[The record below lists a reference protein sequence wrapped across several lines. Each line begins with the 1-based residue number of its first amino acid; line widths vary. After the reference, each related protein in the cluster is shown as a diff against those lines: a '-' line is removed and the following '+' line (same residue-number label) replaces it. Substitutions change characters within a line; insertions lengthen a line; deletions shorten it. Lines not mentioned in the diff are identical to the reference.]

1 MPKMRTIQAINL
13 AFHEEMER
21 DPSVILF
28 GEDVEISIFAD
39 TLGLHERFGPARVRN
54 TPISENL
61 MTGMAVGAAASG
73 LRVICHMMYGNFMLT
88 GMDGIANQA
97 AKLGYMTG
105 GQIRL
110 PIVYHGTYGGGR
122 SAAAQHSDAGY
133 GLFANLGG
141 LKVVVPGSPASA
153 RALMK
158 AAVRDDSPV
167 IFLQS
172 AGRGGERGDVPD
184 EIEVEPLGCA
194 LVCRPGDDVTLVAV
208 GAMVKLALEAAER
221 LAAAGVSVEVIDP
234 QTIAP
239 LDSAAILASVRRTGR
254 LVVAD
259 EAHRTCGVA
268 ATIAALAA
276 EQAFDA
282 LKAPVA
288 LVTRP
293 DCPAPYAPVLEQ
305 ALFPTTET
313 IADAIRRTVS
323 GGRRT

>member
-1 MPKMRTIQAINL
+1 MPKLRTIQAINL
-13 AFHEEMER
+13 ALHEEMER
-21 DPSVILF
+21 DPSVVLF

-39 TLGLHERFGPARVRN
+39 TLGLHERFGPQRVRN

-97 AKLGYMTG
+97 AKLSYMTG

-167 IFLQS
+167 VFLQS
-172 AGRGGERGDVPD
+172 AGRGGERGEVPD
-184 EIEVEPLGCA
+184 EIEVEPLGRA
-194 LVCRPGDDVTLVAV
+194 LVRRAGEDVTLVAV
-208 GAMVKLALEAAER
+208 GAMVKLALDAANR
-221 LAAAGVSVEVIDP
+221 LEPDGISVEVIDP

-239 LDSAAILASVRRTGR
+239 LDSATILSSVRRTGR

-259 EAHRTCGVA
+259 EAHRTCGFA
-268 ATIAALAA
+268 ATVAALAA
-276 EQAFDA
+276 EQAFDV
-282 LKAPVA
+282 LKAPVGM
-288 LVTRP
+288 VTRP
-293 DCPAPYAPVLEQ
+293 DCPAPYSPVLEQ
-305 ALFPTTET
+305 AMFPTAET
-313 IADAIRRTVS
+313 IADAVKAAVVGENRI
-323 GGRRT
+323 